1 MGIIKIGTSKKGT
14 IKLKIMIVSL
24 FFISIVCGTVLQVYG
39 QDEKEKNDSSVIE
52 IVENTQGADVT
63 DGGYNSSNTNDEKK
77 DNDDSVD
84 KNEDTNKTKD
94 DDETEYIS
102 LENDIYASDSKIIE
116 DKINKWNFIN
126 EDNKKVAYLTFDDG
140 PSATITPQ
148 ILDVLKKNNVKATFF
163 VLGSE
168 VEKSE
173 EQKEML
179 KRIVREGNAVGNHGY
194 SHRYDILY
202 PNRVA
207 DPQAFMNDI
216 KKSEAVLKSVLGE
229 DFNTRVLRMPGGHAS
244 WDTKALDEVLEREG
258 YTYVDWN
265 SLNGDAEENNRSE
278 EELIGELKQ
287 TVSDLEGN
295 NDTLVVLMHDKVGKE
310 NTEKTLQEA
319 IDYLKSLGYEF
330 KTLK

>member
-1 MGIIKIGTSKKGT
+1 
-14 IKLKIMIVSL
+14 
-24 FFISIVCGTVLQVYG
+24 
-39 QDEKEKNDSSVIE
+39 
-52 IVENTQGADVT
+52 
-63 DGGYNSSNTNDEKK
+63 
-77 DNDDSVD
+77 
-84 KNEDTNKTKD
+84 
-94 DDETEYIS
+94 
-102 LENDIYASDSKIIE
+102 
-116 DKINKWNFIN
+116 
-126 EDNKKVAYLTFDDG
+126 
-140 PSATITPQ
+140 
-148 ILDVLKKNNVKATFF
+148 
-163 VLGSE
+163 
-168 VEKSE
+168 
-173 EQKEML
+173 ML

-310 NTEKTLQEA
+310 NTAKTLQEA

>member
-126 EDNKKVAYLTFDDG
+126 EDNKKVAY
-140 PSATITPQ
+140 
-148 ILDVLKKNNVKATFF
+148 
-163 VLGSE
+163 
-168 VEKSE
+168 
-173 EQKEML
+173 
-179 KRIVREGNAVGNHGY
+179 
-194 SHRYDILY
+194 
-202 PNRVA
+202 
-207 DPQAFMNDI
+207 
-216 KKSEAVLKSVLGE
+216 
-229 DFNTRVLRMPGGHAS
+229 
-244 WDTKALDEVLEREG
+244 
-258 YTYVDWN
+258 
-265 SLNGDAEENNRSE
+265 
-278 EELIGELKQ
+278 
-287 TVSDLEGN
+287 
-295 NDTLVVLMHDKVGKE
+295 
-310 NTEKTLQEA
+310 
-319 IDYLKSLGYEF
+319 
-330 KTLK
+330 